1 MGQEQQ
7 PAEPMIDRRM
17 WHVTVTVAGP
27 ALEDSEVRAALE
39 RLVDHH
45 QFLLSAR
52 YTTDRAEVRYW
63 DEGSDVRNAAA
74 RALLMW
80 SDYGELAALPPWDV
94 VGLEVVDQPTFQ
106 ARGHAGELAVSP
118 VTNVGVRRF

>member
-1 MGQEQQ
+1 MRHETVAQ
-7 PAEPMIDRRM
+7 PVVDRRM
-17 WHVTVTVAGP
+17 WHITVSVAGP
-27 ALEDSEVRAALE
+27 ALEATEVCAALK
-39 RLVDHH
+39 RLADQH

-52 YTTDRAEVRYW
+52 CSQDRAEVRYW

-74 RALLMW
+74 RALLLW

-106 ARGHAGELAVSP
+106 ARGHAGEMAASP
-118 VTNVGVRRF
+118 VGDGAFRPF